1 MNLLDKLPEEILNYI
16 WFLAHD
22 KSKLNK
28 DIQILSILWSD
39 INKMDKI
46 NFIDFISIFKTNNCI
61 ESGDIL
67 NVKKIIMPSPHVKI
81 GNYWQ
86 KIQDVKSQLI
96 VDFEEYYPEYI
107 SMRLPIIFNN
117 LVNKCK
123 LMQLLK

>member
-1 MNLLDKLPEEILNYI
+1 M
-16 WFLAHD
+16 
-22 KSKLNK
+22 
-28 DIQILSILWSD
+28 IQ
-39 INKMDKI
+39 MDKI
-46 NFIDFISIFKTNNCI
+46 NFVDFISIFKTNNCI
-61 ESGDIL
+61 ESSDIL
-67 NVKKIIMPSPHVKI
+67 NVKKVIMPSPHVKI